1 MRDKRSGGA
10 VQMPVG
16 TAGAESSGGAV
27 GDGGL
32 MAFRCIRQ
40 LEITLWPKTWVR
52 SKDTI
57 L

>member
-16 TAGAESSGGAV
+16 TAGAKSSGGAV